1 MKNFFLVLLLF
12 LAFFFLNLVKLNA
25 SGGFYLSKSD
35 KKMFNR
41 SSQIAMARD
50 HHKTVLT
57 ILNDY
62 LGESKEFAILI
73 PLPEIG
79 KSDIRVLD
87 QAPFDRLE
95 EYSSP
100 RLIKYFDEKVCP
112 AGFEKELLQS
122 KESPIEANKA
132 SQKIKIKIEYAEG
145 KYEVLTAPANKN
157 EELEDWLIEKGYKIP
172 KQNFSAIEGYLNR
185 KMKFILVKISLK
197 EKVKSNF
204 VFLRPI
210 QIEFESPNFI
220 LPIPL
225 TKTNDRF
232 PQDVLIYLLT
242 RQGRVEMTN
251 FHNAPV
257 PSQLDLPF
265 YIERDFKGFY
275 QAMLSEQ
282 FKKSEKKLIFTEY
295 AGNVSEK
302 NSDSRKNLSI
312 EELRKLGVF
321 WLDASNSKNV
331 FVTRFHLYGEND
343 YFPEILRFDESGNR
357 ETIHTNYIL
366 HYPYPI
372 KKSEACPAVKEYR
385 QKVAVRNEQEAK
397 NLSELTGWP
406 IENIRKVIKESSP
419 RKKRWY
425 QYIWGDQE

>member
-1 MKNFFLVLLLF
+1 MKKLSLVLPLFLVL
-12 LAFFFLNLVKLNA
+12 FFLNLAKLDA
-25 SGGFYLSKSD
+25 GGGFYLAKND
-35 KKMFNR
+35 KKIFNR
-41 SSQIAMARD
+41 TSQIVVARD

-57 ILNDY
+57 VLNDY

-73 PLPEIG
+73 PLPETKGEIL
-79 KSDIRVLD
+79 VLD

-95 EYSSP
+95 EYSHP

-112 AGFEKELLQS
+112 ISPEKELLQS
-122 KESPIEANKA
+122 KESPIEVKKA
-132 SQKIKIKIEYAEG
+132 SQKIKMKTEYAEG
-145 KYEVLTAPANKN
+145 EYEVLTIPANKN
-157 EELEDWLIEKGYKIP
+157 EELEDWLIEKGYKIS
-172 KQNFSAIEGYLNR
+172 KQTFSAIDGYLNR

-197 EKVKSNF
+197 EKVKSDF

-232 PQDVLIYLLT
+232 SQDVLIYLLT

-251 FHNAPV
+251 FHNATV
-257 PSQLDLPF
+257 PSQVQLPF

-275 QAMLSEQ
+275 QAMLLEQ

-295 AGNVSEK
+295 AGSVSDK
-302 NSDSRKNLSI
+302 NSDVQKALSI
-312 EELRKLGVF
+312 EELQKLGVF
-321 WLDASNSKNV
+321 WLDASYSKNV
-331 FVTRFHLYGEND
+331 FLTRLHLYGESD

-357 ETIHTNYIL
+357 ESIHTDYIL

-385 QKVAVRNEQEAK
+385 QKAAARNEQEAK

-406 IENIRKVIKESSP
+406 IENIRKVIKESFP

-425 QYIWGDQE
+425 QYIWGDQD